1 MFWGWG
7 RILGSFLGGP
17 LGALVRPPGAC
28 KAKAVTRVC
37 INSLDPHNDENDAC
51 HESQHT
57 TTFQKPPNH
66 TEWLRCVHF
75 GTTAFFKTG
84 YDLVRCRPVRQ
95 ENFQDL
101 AIVHSDKI
109 IAADFNTLD
118 LTHLQSSDA
127 ERQSLLGLLLR
138 FCKPQSV
145 ALCSDVQEDLAT
157 LPLVKS
163 IKIGLTRSDLSTN
176 EPTPKC
182 KSQIEVATF
191 SEVVPELHEK
201 ENSVRNFDEE
211 MKLVEQDLM
220 ATQQKMEI
228 SLAGLQGLD
237 LIMDGH
243 FEEGFK
249 LVTFAAKRKDPESLY
264 NLVIL
269 FFGCAYPSIYSSLIP
284 QQQYGVVPICIPL
297 VGLKWGFG

>member
-127 ERQSLLGLLLR
+127 QRQSLLWLLLR

-145 ALCSDVQEDLAT
+145 ALCSDVQEDVAT
-157 LPLVKS
+157 LPLIES
-163 IKIGLTRSDLSTN
+163 IKTGLIETVQTSSDLSTN
-176 EPTPKC
+176 EPAPKC
-182 KSQIEVATF
+182 KSQIEVATY
-191 SEVVPELHEK
+191 SEVVPESNEK
-201 ENSVRNFDEE
+201 ENSIRNFDEE

-228 SLAGLQGLD
+228 SLAGLRGLD

-264 NLVIL
+264 NLVIVLGFAYQFINL
-269 FFGCAYPSIYSSLIP
+269 FSLPSIYSSLIP
-284 QQQYGVVPICIPL
+284 L
-297 VGLKWGFG
+297 RVGR

>member
-84 YDLVRCRPVRQ
+84 YDLVRCRPIRQ
-95 ENFQDL
+95 
-101 AIVHSDKI
+101 DKI
-109 IAADFNTLD
+109 IAADFND

-145 ALCSDVQEDLAT
+145 ALCSDVQEDVAT
-157 LPLVKS
+157 LPLIES
-163 IKIGLTRSDLSTN
+163 IKSGLIETVQTRSDLSTN

-269 FFGCAYPSIYSSLIP
+269 FFGCAYQFINLFSLPSIYSSLIP
-284 QQQYGVVPICIPL
+284 L
-297 VGLKWGFG
+297 RVGR